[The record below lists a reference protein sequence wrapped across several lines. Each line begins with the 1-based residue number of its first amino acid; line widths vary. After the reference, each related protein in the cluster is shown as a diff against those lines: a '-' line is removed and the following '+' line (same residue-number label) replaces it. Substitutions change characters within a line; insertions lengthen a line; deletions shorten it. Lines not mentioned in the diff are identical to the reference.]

1 MRLLISLLAG
11 CVAVAANAASFED
24 ILEQTWLRYPP
35 SQAVAAR
42 QDEAAAQGAIA
53 SGWLAAPPVL
63 GAQVTSDRLTE
74 NRGFQELEAELAL
87 PLWWPGERTARAAL
101 AHRESESVTAA
112 SQALRLELAG
122 KLREAAWAVKLAE
135 AEHRLAQQRESD
147 AARLKQDVSRR
158 VKAGALGS
166 ADALLARDEA
176 VTARQAT
183 LEKAIELQEARRAYR
198 QLTGTDELPSPL
210 EEAAAVAPDEHPERQ
225 AARAAAAAAEGK
237 VRLAGKALNERPAL
251 LLGAKYDRAEYGQ
264 DGENTL
270 RIGIA
275 IPLGGDRFRRPEV
288 AAAQAELSE
297 AAATQA
303 LADDRLPLA
312 VATAQTQLTHETE
325 RLAAARERQAIAREH
340 LELLQKSF
348 DLGFLDLPTLLRTRS
363 SAAAAELDFT
373 RQQLRVA
380 RARARLNQAQG
391 VLP

>member
-1 MRLLISLLAG
+1 MRLLISLSVG
-11 CVAVAANAASFED
+11 CVAVAANAASFKD
-24 ILEQTWLRYPP
+24 ILEQTWLRYPS

-42 QDEAAAQGAIA
+42 QDEAAAKGTIA

-63 GAQVTSDRLTE
+63 GAQATSDRLTE

-101 AHRESESVTAA
+101 AHRESESVAAA

-183 LEKAIELQEARRAYR
+183 LEKATELQEARLAYR
-198 QLTGTDELPSPL
+198 QLTGADELPSPL
-210 EEAAAVAPDEHPERQ
+210 EEAVASAPDEHPERQ
-225 AARAAAAAAEGK
+225 AAYAAAAAAEGK

-264 DGENTL
+264 DGETSL
-270 RIGIA
+270 RIGIT

-288 AAAQAELSE
+288 AAAQAELNE

-312 VATAQTQLTHETE
+312 VATAQTQLIHETE
-325 RLAAARERQAIAREH
+325 RLTAAHERQAIAREH

>member
-1 MRLLISLLAG
+1 MRLLISLLASG
-11 CVAVAANAASFED
+11 VAVTANAASFRD
-24 ILEQTWLRYPP
+24 LLEQAWLRYPQ

-42 QDEAAAQGAIA
+42 QDEATAKDAIA

-63 GAQVTSDRLTE
+63 GVQAASDRLTG
-74 NRGFQELEAELAL
+74 NQGFQEIEAELVL
-87 PLWWPGERTARAAL
+87 PLWWPGERTASAAL

-112 SQALRLELAG
+112 SAALRLELAG

-147 AARLKQDVSRR
+147 AARLRQDVSRR

-176 VTARQAT
+176 VAARQTT
-183 LEKAIELQEARRAYR
+183 LEKAIELQEARLAYR
-198 QLTGTDELPSPL
+198 QLTGVDELPSPL
-210 EEAAAVAPDEHPERQ
+210 EEAAAVAPAEHPERQ
-225 AARAAAAAAEGK
+225 AARAAAATAEGK
-237 VRLAGKALNERPAL
+237 VRLAGKALNDRPAL
-251 LLGAKYDRAEYGQ
+251 LLGAKHDRAEYGQ
-264 DGENTL
+264 DGENSL
-270 RIGIA
+270 RIGIS

-288 AAAQAELSE
+288 AAAQAELNE
-297 AAATQA
+297 AAAIQA
-303 LADDRLPLA
+303 LADDRLALA
-312 VATAQTQLTHETE
+312 VANAQTQLTHETE
-325 RLAAARERQAIAREH
+325 RLTAARERQAIAREH

-391 VLP
+391 VSP